1 MEPSKPLSWVKGLKN
16 AYQSLG
22 AIQRDQYSWVA
33 KTDLTYVFSAEIDH
47 IHPEDNRYNHKDGTF
62 SKRVPAMSIEL
73 GHDPLSISHSK
84 ELFEAVRDAFS
95 QSLECYVILVKGTK
109 FGTSKGGI
117 KAGHDDHFWIVESL
131 GGTVEN
137 GYEFKLCRIR

>member
-1 MEPSKPLSWVKGLKN
+1 MAPSKPLSWVRGLTN

-47 IHPEDNRYNHKDGTF
+47 IYPEDNRYNHKDGTF
-62 SKRVPAMSIEL
+62 RKRVPAMSSAL
-73 GHDPLSISHSK
+73 GHEPLSISHSK

-117 KAGHDDHFWIVESL
+117 RAGYDHHLWIVDELDGS
-131 GGTVEN
+131 VEK
-137 GYEFKLCRIR
+137 GYEFKLFRKR